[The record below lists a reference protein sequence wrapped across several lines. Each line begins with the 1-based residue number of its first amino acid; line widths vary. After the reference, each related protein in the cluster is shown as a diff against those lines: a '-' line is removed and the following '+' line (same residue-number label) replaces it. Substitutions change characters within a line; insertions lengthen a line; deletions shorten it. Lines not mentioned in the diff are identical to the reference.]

1 MFKPA
6 ETLERSER
14 DRVTVEQEG
23 PAAPNEPDGSETDHT
38 FNFSQ
43 SRGRAEEKNR
53 RERAA
58 KRKRKSKGEIRVQGA
73 HLRLANVSL
82 YLGVCSTTK
91 VPKQRTEATLPSR
104 LYLLSVMAVPAGQL
118 M

>member
-1 MFKPA
+1 MSKPA

-43 SRGRAEEKNR
+43 SRGRAEERNR
-53 RERAA
+53 RERAE

-73 HLRLANVSL
+73 HLRLANVL
-82 YLGVCSTTK
+82 YLGVRSTTK
-91 VPKQRTEATLPSR
+91 VPKQRIEATLPSR